1 MLSTLEKVLFSF
13 VILGTVA
20 AFVYPV
26 SLRLQILRRMKPEVR
41 AGDLWRR
48 LVDTVV
54 KVLFQK
60 CTLKDERV
68 FTGLMHVF
76 IFYGAL
82 TFDTMTVNHTLEGY
96 FDEFY
101 LFGNGAIGLLFS
113 LAVDVFAAL
122 ILVGVAFFIVRR
134 FIIRPKAYRTT
145 LFDSGIIYLLLI
157 TVTLSYLY
165 FEAFAVAS
173 HPESVRWSFL
183 GKYLAAG
190 LAGLPAGTL
199 ALHLKISWWLHILI
213 VFGFIAYVPHSK
225 YFHMFTGPVN
235 VFFRAPGSSR
245 ELRPLDIEKAEV
257 FGVEKAADLTWKD
270 YLDTF
275 ACMECG
281 RCQDACPAFA
291 SGKPLSPKM
300 ILFNLERHLLEQ
312 QKNLVGNK
320 REELPP
326 LLPNVHTEG
335 EIWTCTTC
343 GACQH
348 VCPVE
353 IEHIRKI
360 VGVRQ
365 SEVLMQSRFPQEL
378 ATFFRNMET
387 NSNPWGIGFSQRA
400 DWAAGLDVP
409 VLADRGSAETLLW
422 VGCAGSFDEN
432 GVEIAKAMVSVLR
445 TAGVDFAI
453 LGTEEKCCGDSAR
466 RLGHEY
472 LFQTLAAEN
481 ASLFLQYKVKRI
493 LTFCPHGYNTF
504 KNEYPKLRGLLP
516 GIAEKDLDRL
526 AQIEVVPHVVF
537 LRDLI
542 RTGRLAVRANGLSR
556 LTYHDSCY
564 LGRHNGLTGEP
575 REVIASL
582 DPQAFAE
589 LKNNGEHSFCCGAGG
604 GLMWTDEKLGQRIN
618 HLRTDEVI
626 ASGADLV
633 ATSCPFCL
641 NMLSEG
647 LKDKENE
654 RVRVK
659 DLAQLV
665 AAALRSGDTN
675 HDLAGQ
681 PGQTARPADTGK
693 G

>member
-1 MLSTLEKVLFSF
+1 MLSSPEKVLFSF
-13 VILGTVA
+13 VILATVG
-20 AFVYPV
+20 AFVIPV
-26 SLRLQILRRMKPEVR
+26 YLRLQILRRGKPEFR

-48 LVDTVV
+48 LVDTVA
-54 KVLFQK
+54 KVVFQR

-68 FTGLMHVF
+68 FTGIMHVF

-82 TFDTMTVNHTLEGY
+82 TFDTMTINHTLEGY
-96 FDEFY
+96 FDTFY
-101 LFGNGAIGLLFS
+101 LFGNGGFGLLFS
-113 LAVDVFAAL
+113 LAIDVFAAL
-122 ILVGVAFFIVRR
+122 VLVGVAFFIVRR
-134 FIIRPKAYRTT
+134 FLVRPKAYRTT
-145 LFDSGIIYLLLI
+145 LLDSGLIYILLI

-183 GKYLAAG
+183 GKTLAAG

-213 VFGFIAYVPHSK
+213 VFGFVAYVPHSK

-235 VFFRAPGSSR
+235 VFFRRPGSSR
-245 ELRPLDIEKAEV
+245 EIAPLDIEKSEV
-257 FGVEKAADLTWKD
+257 FGLEKAADLTWKD
-270 YLDTF
+270 GLDTF

-300 ILFNLERHLLEQ
+300 ILFNLEKHLLEHRR
-312 QKNLVGNK
+312 KLVAGK
-320 REELPP
+320 RDDLPP
-326 LLPNVHTEG
+326 LFPNVHTEG

-378 ATFFRNMET
+378 NAFFRNIET
-387 NSNPWGIGFSQRA
+387 NSNPWGIGFSKRA

-409 VLADRGSAETLLW
+409 LMAERGSADVLLW
-422 VGCAGSFDEN
+422 VGCAGSYDEE
-432 GVEIAKAMVSVLR
+432 GMQIAKAMVTILKK
-445 TAGVDFAI
+445 AGSDFAI
-453 LGTEEKCCGDSAR
+453 LGAEEKCCGDSAR
-466 RLGHEY
+466 RLGQEY

-481 ASLFLQYKVKRI
+481 AGLFLQYNIKKI

-504 KNEYPKLRGLLP
+504 KNEYPRLKGLLA
-516 GIAEKDLDRL
+516 GIPEKDQERL
-526 AQIEVVPHVVF
+526 ADIEVIPHVAF
-537 LRDLI
+537 LRELI
-542 RTGRLAVRANGLSR
+542 KSGRLRLRASGLSR

-564 LGRHNGLTGEP
+564 FGRHNGLIAEP
-575 REVIASL
+575 REIIASL
-582 DPQAFAE
+582 GPRSFAE
-589 LKNNGEHSFCCGAGG
+589 LKNNRQHSFCCGAGG
-604 GLMWTDEKLGQRIN
+604 GLMWTEEKLGQRIN
-618 HLRTDEVI
+618 HLRTDEVVS
-626 ASGADLV
+626 SGAEV
-633 ATSCPFCL
+633 AATSCPFCL
-641 NMLSEG
+641 NMLKDG
-647 LKDKENE
+647 LKDKGKTD
-654 RVRVK
+654 VKVK

-665 AAALRSGDTN
+665 AESL
-675 HDLAGQ
+675 
-681 PGQTARPADTGK
+681 
-693 G
+693 